1 MVTNNFLREEPN
13 CSLGLGYV
21 EERQLAIERLHSLG
35 LTALSVATAQD
46 PERYPARKRNG
57 EIKRDRNGKIQP
69 AFNGKNPSY
78 IDECGKPHQ
87 IYHKHYQNRQP
98 SEQEIK
104 VWFANSQNGIGVLG
118 KSEFVLVDWD
128 AKRFSSIEE
137 SDLAFDSWISR
148 YPQLAKTWIER
159 TTSGGYRLL
168 LWISQQNRFSR
179 FTLTPDGKHVG
190 EILGDGCFAV
200 LAPTIGAS
208 GKPYVAIKRNDPIQ
222 VDSLAEIGIYPVSK
236 PRKLS
241 PKPPVRVISS
251 SPKLPDFNSNRG
263 IVRLEH
269 LISKNAVPILQGY
282 DVKEDSSES
291 LTTLAREAYGWQ
303 NWCRDNAVAIS
314 GDAITLVYQA
324 GEALGLDKERVN
336 RILDSTSNDRKI
348 EESLPGVRHFRGDA
362 GCWNQVN
369 VQQRRS
375 A

>member
-1 MVTNNFLREEPN
+1 M
-13 CSLGLGYV
+13 
-21 EERQLAIERLHSLG
+21 
-35 LTALSVATAQD
+35 
-46 PERYPARKRNG
+46 
-57 EIKRDRNGKIQP
+57 
-69 AFNGKNPSY
+69 
-78 IDECGKPHQ
+78 
-87 IYHKHYQNRQP
+87 
-98 SEQEIK
+98 K
-104 VWFANSQNGIGVLG
+104 VWFANPQNGIGVLG

-137 SDLAFDSWISR
+137 SDSAFDSWISR

-190 EILGDGCFAV
+190 EILGNGCFAV

-222 VDSLAEIGIYPVSK
+222 IDSLAEIGIYPVSK
-236 PRKLS
+236 PRELS

-251 SPKLPDFNSNRG
+251 SPKLPNFSSNRG

-303 NWCRDNAVAIS
+303 NWCRDNAVAIA
-314 GDAITLVYQA
+314 GDAITLIYQA
-324 GEALGLDKERVN
+324 GESLGLDRERVDC
-336 RILDSTSNDRKI
+336 ILGSKSHGRKI
-348 EESLPGVRHFRGDA
+348 EESLPGVWYFRGDA

-369 VQQRRS
+369 VQQRRF

>member
-1 MVTNNFLREEPN
+1 M
-13 CSLGLGYV
+13 
-21 EERQLAIERLHSLG
+21 
-35 LTALSVATAQD
+35 
-46 PERYPARKRNG
+46 
-57 EIKRDRNGKIQP
+57 
-69 AFNGKNPSY
+69 
-78 IDECGKPHQ
+78 
-87 IYHKHYQNRQP
+87 
-98 SEQEIK
+98 K
-104 VWFANSQNGIGVLG
+104 VWFANPQNGIGVLG

-137 SDLAFDSWISR
+137 SDSAFDSWISR

-190 EILGDGCFAV
+190 EILGNGCFAV

-222 VDSLAEIGIYPVSK
+222 IDSLAEIGIYPVSK
-236 PRKLS
+236 PRELS

-251 SPKLPDFNSNRG
+251 SPKLPNFSSNRG

-291 LTTLAREAYGWQ
+291 LTTLGTCSR
-303 NWCRDNAVAIS
+303 IK
-314 GDAITLVYQA
+314 YQ
-324 GEALGLDKERVN
+324 RP
-336 RILDSTSNDRKI
+336 S
-348 EESLPGVRHFRGDA
+348 
-362 GCWNQVN
+362 
-369 VQQRRS
+369 
-375 A
+375 